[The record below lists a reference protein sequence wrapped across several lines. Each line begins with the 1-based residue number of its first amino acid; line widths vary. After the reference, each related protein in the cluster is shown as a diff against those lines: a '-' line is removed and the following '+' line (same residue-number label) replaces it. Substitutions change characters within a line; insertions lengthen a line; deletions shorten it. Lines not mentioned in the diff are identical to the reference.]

1 MAKHAYKLLPT
12 SHSLN
17 HCTMINF
24 VRHTATDMYRKQDRQ
39 NKNIQLENI
48 KNRPKTLS
56 DIKTLNKEERL
67 RLDV

>member
-1 MAKHAYKLLPT
+1 
-12 SHSLN
+12 
-17 HCTMINF
+17 MINF